1 MVYGPQAPTSLT
13 NGPPFIELQC
23 EWILSV
29 LQKQCEEKIATVE
42 AKKEAQD
49 AWRQHCLDLASKTL
63 AIHTDSWYMGANV
76 PGKKREYLI
85 YMGGI
90 PAWHQACLDALDGW
104 KGFEIQR
111 EN

>member
-1 MVYGPQAPTSLT
+1 MGRKVRSGTQLHFCRANIDVAPTSLT

-49 AWRQHCLDLASKTL
+49 AWREHCLDLASKTL
-63 AIHTDSWYMGANV
+63 AKYTASWYNG
-76 PGKKREYLI
+76 GK
-85 YMGGI
+85 
-90 PAWHQACLDALDGW
+90 
-104 KGFEIQR
+104 
-111 EN
+111 